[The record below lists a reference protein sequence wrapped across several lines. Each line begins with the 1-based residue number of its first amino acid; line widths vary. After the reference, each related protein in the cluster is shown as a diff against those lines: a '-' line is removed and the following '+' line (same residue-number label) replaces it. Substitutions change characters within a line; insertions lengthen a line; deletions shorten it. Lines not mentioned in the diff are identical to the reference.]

1 MFRSRTLERGK
12 AMVAATAS
20 AWQCPC
26 WDCRAQRRQ
35 LLKIAVLVT
44 LVLVAGGGTA
54 YELGRLHLSA
64 SRPGAMRIV
73 AAVVESAPG
82 PATGTRGG

>member
-1 MFRSRTLERGK
+1 MFRSRMLEHGK
-12 AMVAATAS
+12 AMVAAMVN
-20 AWQCPC
+20 AWRCPC

-35 LLKIAVLVT
+35 LLKIAALVT

-73 AAVVESAPG
+73 AAVAE
-82 PATGTRGG
+82 PARSGRSG